1 MRCSSFLGTCT
12 VKRKDKDKATHVCLE
27 RNVLGPRY
35 SGFRFGPN
43 ISPSEFCARPG
54 PKSQA
59 GSGTGRLDLPT
70 KCQQPFSE

>member
-1 MRCSSFLGTCT
+1 MLT
-12 VKRKDKDKATHVCLE
+12 VYWMLNLTDKE
-27 RNVLGPRY
+27 GSQSPY